1 MTYKSP
7 CEARQRQAIEAH
19 YNQVYILNKSCR
31 EYYSYA
37 HFMFLLYFSRITY
50 IRTKPHRWCNSG
62 VLTSSVVDRQ
72 TKDCTIGICCFSAKH
87 KSLRRKGNNWL
98 ARNQNNVSEWS
109 DMSNRRMR
117 REDNIIV

>member
-1 MTYKSP
+1 MHILCFY
-7 CEARQRQAIEAH
+7 
-19 YNQVYILNKSCR
+19 YILV
-31 EYYSYA
+31 E
-37 HFMFLLYFSRITY
+37 LLY

-72 TKDCTIGICCFSAKH
+72 TKDYTIGICSFSAKH

-109 DMSNRRMR
+109 DMSNRGMLFQ
-117 REDNIIV
+117 